1 MNKLMSDPGS
11 DTACE
16 FAPFIYTFETHC
28 SHYNSNDLSMLRI
41 NVITFVKFFA
51 HSGAQYI

>member
-1 MNKLMSDPGS
+1 MNKLMSDPSS

-16 FAPFIYTFETHC
+16 FAPFIYTFETHF